1 MPKTKNFVNALQSKA
16 QTLYKPVSLDLL
28 KKDSSTDVFP
38 VNLAQI
44 FRTVFL
50 QNTSGQHEFT
60 IEKN

>member
-1 MPKTKNFVNALQSKA
+1 MQGSNFV
-16 QTLYKPVSLDLL
+16 QTSIIGFI
-28 KKDSSTDVFP
+28 KKDSGTDVFP